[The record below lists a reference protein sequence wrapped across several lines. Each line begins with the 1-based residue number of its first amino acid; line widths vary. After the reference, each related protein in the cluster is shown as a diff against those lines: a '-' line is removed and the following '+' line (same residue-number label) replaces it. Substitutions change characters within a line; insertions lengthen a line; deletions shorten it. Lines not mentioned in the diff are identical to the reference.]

1 MPAKYLSS
9 MKLLLALVLAVSPL
23 EAQVPADLARERAQF
38 AEWLATA
45 PNSPMIVRG
54 LAPIGPGI
62 RIGPETAEIPLP
74 GIEAQ
79 VREAGGTVTIEGT
92 IARRVLPR
100 NRITTIGPLAFFVS
114 GPAGKGIIT
123 AYGGERKQQVPEYYP
138 YDASK
143 VFIGPLHPAEP
154 RRFLT
159 LALDGLEVEAT
170 EAGSV
175 VIPDGSGSTRLRVY
189 RIPDQSG
196 EESDLMIYFRD
207 GTSGK
212 GSYPAGRFVS
222 LQPMPDGKYRL
233 DLNRAQNPFC
243 AYRTV
248 YPCPAP
254 WPGNTLTTA
263 VEAGEKYHATEAAAP
278 VAP

>member
-1 MPAKYLSS
+1 
-9 MKLLLALVLAVSPL
+9 MKLTVIALLLVSQLN
-23 EAQVPADLARERAQF
+23 AQVPADLARERAQF

-62 RIGPETAEIPLP
+62 RIGPEPAEIPLP

-92 IARRVLPR
+92 IERRILPR
-100 NRITTIGPLAFFVS
+100 NRLTTIGPFAFFVS
-114 GPAGKGIIT
+114 GSAGKSIIT
-123 AYGGERKQQVPEYYP
+123 AYGGERKQQAPEYYP

-154 RRFLT
+154 RRFAT

-175 VIPDGSGSTRLRVY
+175 VIPDGGRPTRLRVY

-196 EESDLMIYFRD
+196 EEAELMIYFRD
-207 GTSGK
+207 ATSGK
-212 GSYPAGRFVS
+212 GTYPAGRFVT

-243 AYRTV
+243 AYRSV

-254 WPGNTLTTA
+254 WPGNTLTMA
-263 VEAGEKYHATEAAAP
+263 VEAGEKYHATGEPAP
-278 VAP
+278 VSP